1 MLIITPA
8 AVAGAVASLARR
20 IHEDPAVTAVKVL
33 VVDEIELPPETPV
46 NHSSL
51 I

>member
-8 AVAGAVASLARR
+8 AVAGAVASFAMRT
-20 IHEDPAVTAVKVL
+20 HCDPDETAVSAL
-33 VVDEIELPPETPV
+33 VVDEIELPPVVAV

>member
-8 AVAGAVASLARR
+8 AVKGAVANLARR
-20 IHEDPAVTAVKVL
+20 IHEDPAVTAVSAL
-33 VVDEIELPPETPV
+33 VVDEIELPPETAV